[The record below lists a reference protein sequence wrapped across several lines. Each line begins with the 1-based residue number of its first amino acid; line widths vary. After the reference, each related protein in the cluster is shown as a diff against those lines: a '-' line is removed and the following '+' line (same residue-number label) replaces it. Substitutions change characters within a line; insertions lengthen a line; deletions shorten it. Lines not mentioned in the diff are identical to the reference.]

1 MITLIMLLVAILLAL
16 TPALADSGLGHTPT
30 PEPVYL
36 VLEPG
41 QELWVLCA
49 SGLHLQAF
57 GKQSGHGACDAA
69 PTR

>member
-1 MITLIMLLVAILLAL
+1 MRRMILWIMILTLILLAIA
-16 TPALADSGLGHTPT
+16 PALADSKPT
-30 PEPVYL
+30 PEPLYI

-41 QELWVLCA
+41 QEVYVLCA

-57 GKQSGHGACDAA
+57 GKQAGHGACDAS

>member
-1 MITLIMLLVAILLAL
+1 MKRMILWIMILMLILLAFA
-16 TPALADSGLGHTPT
+16 PALADSNKPT
-30 PEPVYL
+30 PEPLYI

-41 QELWVLCA
+41 QELYVLCA

-57 GKQSGHGACDAA
+57 GKQAGHGACDAA